1 MAEEKKIEEMS
12 SEELGLAS
20 IEQGNVIVQCQ
31 AQIVQAQGNL
41 KAIHAELTKRKQDV
55 QPED

>member
-41 KAIHAELTKRKQDV
+41 RAFHVELTKRKQDV

>member
-1 MAEEKKIEEMS
+1 MAEQKIEEMS
-12 SEELGLAS
+12 SEELGLAG

-41 KAIHAELTKRKQDV
+41 KAIHEELTKRKQDV

>member
-12 SEELGLAS
+12 SEELGLAG

-41 KAIHAELTKRKQDV
+41 KSIHVELTKRKQDE